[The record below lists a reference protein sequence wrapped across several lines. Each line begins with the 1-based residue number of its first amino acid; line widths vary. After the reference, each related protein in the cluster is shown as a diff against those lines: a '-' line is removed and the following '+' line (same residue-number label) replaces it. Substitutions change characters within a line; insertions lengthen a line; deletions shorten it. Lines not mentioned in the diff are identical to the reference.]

1 MNKNNWQKF
10 LTTILFQHNKPMIG
24 KSNIQRQLLESGG
37 WCKPAGMRYANGPMR
52 A

>member
-24 KSNIQRQLLESGG
+24 KSNIQRQLLESGDG
-37 WCKPAGMRYANGPMR
+37 GNLQACGMQMDP
-52 A
+52 